1 MLKGGGAEVGQW
13 ASDHGFRLPP
23 DAPEVLEFYASRSP
37 IFLAAR
43 FDADAARAR
52 GQQVGEGTPVHITIP
67 TDNPWVPLRIL
78 SLGKPAAERIQ
89 ADVYLLTDGRPT
101 FVPGQFLGRGLNLL
115 ADRAAST
122 SLLADLHSDKGMDWV
137 PTSGMWL
144 SYAQVNARAGQLTY
158 DLAADVHG
166 QLPTATKAGTAV
178 AVSTPSSSGGLGP
191 WLVIGAM
198 SVLVVGVAVVATA
211 AYRRVG

>member
-1 MLKGGGAEVGQW
+1 M
-13 ASDHGFRLPP
+13 HR
-23 DAPEVLEFYASRSP
+23 
-37 IFLAAR
+37 AAR
-43 FDADAARAR
+43 
-52 GQQVGEGTPVHITIP
+52 
-67 TDNPWVPLRIL
+67 
-78 SLGKPAAERIQ
+78 
-89 ADVYLLTDGRPT
+89 
-101 FVPGQFLGRGLNLL
+101 
-115 ADRAAST
+115 T